1 MNETKLFMEGKYPLL
16 PSARPKAQETIKES
30 ETVKEVETVLEADI
44 VTEVEAN
51 LFCKC
56 TGKCR
61 TKRCICKKNGGLC
74 SIRCICNDCDN
85 MSLD

>member
-1 MNETKLFMEGKYPLL
+1 MNETKLFREGKYPLL
-16 PSARPKAQETIKES
+16 PSARPKAQETIKEA
-30 ETVKEVETVLEADI
+30 ETVKEVETVT

-51 LFCKC
+51 IFCKC